1 MGHSMKTNQLHQFNV
16 SDGEE
21 QKQPLVWSV
30 LWLFCGKKNNFWVQL
45 LKDFITMWDK
55 PEQVIPNRKFVS
67 FF

>member
-30 LWLFCGKKNNFWVQL
+30 IWLFCGGKKKTFESNF
-45 LKDFITMWDK
+45 
-55 PEQVIPNRKFVS
+55 
-67 FF
+67 

>member
-30 LWLFCGKKNNFWVQL
+30 IWLFCGGKKKKKTFESNF
-45 LKDFITMWDK
+45 
-55 PEQVIPNRKFVS
+55 
-67 FF
+67 